1 MNRKLKAALAGLAFV
16 AGCEIGIALQLVK
29 MIHNYTIKEAAG
41 KESIDEAESKAVTEP
56 AAAEPE
62 KRKTLT
68 QQTPWKRKPPTLL
81 PPSLKTPTRILQ
93 RTPET
98 HRLHLLISCCRNSLD
113 H

>member
-41 KESIDEAESKAVTEP
+41 KESIDEAERKAVTE
-56 AAAEPE
+56 
-62 KRKTLT
+62 RKTLT
-68 QQTPWKRKPPTLL
+68 QQMPWKRKPPTLL

>member
-62 KRKTLT
+62 KADTDAADAVEPEDT
-68 QQTPWKRKPPTLL
+68 DVAAAEPEDADAD
-81 PPSLKTPTRILQ
+81 PSADAGNAQ
-93 RTPET
+93 AAFA
-98 HRLHLLISCCRNSLD
+98 D
-113 H
+113 

>member
-56 AAAEPE
+56 SAAEPE
-62 KRKTLT
+62 KAEDTDAADAVET
-68 QQTPWKRKPPTLL
+68 EAAMMAASRKPEMSGGKKRRAMTM
-81 PPSLKTPTRILQ
+81 KTVF
-93 RTPET
+93 
-98 HRLHLLISCCRNSLD
+98 
-113 H
+113 

>member
-56 AAAEPE
+56 SAAEPE
-62 KRKTLT
+62 KAEDTDAADALET
-68 QQTPWKRKPPTLL
+68 EAADVAAAESEDADAD
-81 PPSLKTPTRILQ
+81 PSADAGNAQ
-93 RTPET
+93 AAFA
-98 HRLHLLISCCRNSLD
+98 D
-113 H
+113 